1 YTKCRLGLLNKFSL
15 WVLFLLL
22 KNQIFPWS
30 STFLVLIGIMCK
42 GVFFKLVAIIVKSI
56 PSAIFLIFFFA
67 SSLYKFSLLIMYDF
81 RYPQIVSCFCKAN
94 EYAEE

>member
-1 YTKCRLGLLNKFSL
+1 MRWRFGLLSKFSL

-22 KNQIFPWS
+22 KNQMLPCS
-30 STFLVLIGIMCK
+30 STFFVLMGIMCK
-42 GVFFKLVAIIVKSI
+42 GVSLRLVAIIVKSMF
-56 PSAIFLIFFFA
+56 SASSLIFFLA
-67 SSLYKFSLLIMYDF
+67 SSLYRFSLLIMYDF